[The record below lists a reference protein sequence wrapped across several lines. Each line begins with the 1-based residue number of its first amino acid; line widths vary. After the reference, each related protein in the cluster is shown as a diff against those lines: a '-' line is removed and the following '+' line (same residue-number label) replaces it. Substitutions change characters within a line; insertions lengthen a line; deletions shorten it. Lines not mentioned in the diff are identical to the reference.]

1 MPVTGATETVPDADA
16 PFVTS
21 ATAPVTGATA
31 FVAVDTVEVTAAVTG
46 LRAFVGVDSAGVVAL
61 GAVEGCAG
69 AEVSEAGTSLAGCA
83 PLPTVDADGTGAG
96 G

>member
-46 LRAFVGVDSAGVVAL
+46 VRAFVVVDSAGVVAL
-61 GAVEGCAG
+61 GAGDGCAG
-69 AEVSEAGTSLAGCA
+69 AEVATEAALSGRIVMCRL
-83 PLPTVDADGTGAG
+83 L
-96 G
+96 